1 LLRLLRKIL
10 EGEMFQDLRYG
21 ARMLWKRPGFT
32 LIAVLALA
40 FGASAM
46 ASLGMGPVVIGRAI
60 SRSQD
65 KSSSPGQQ
73 PIDYSSIIA
82 KVKEQIP
89 PLLKQNSIPGLAIAL
104 VDGEKLVWA
113 EGFGYTDLS
122 NTERVSADT
131 LFSLQSI
138 SKTYTATG
146 FMLAVDKGW
155 LKLDEPLRKYLPKF
169 TVKSRFGAGEADRIT
184 FRHLLSHWSGLTHEA
199 PCGNNFD
206 ESPCPFAD
214 HIRSISETWLMFPVG
229 ERYSYSN
236 LGIDLAGYAL
246 ELRARKP
253 FAQFMQDE
261 LFKPLGMTSST
272 FILKEALSH
281 PSFAKGHTK
290 DLAHPVAPIPMVP
303 AGSMYSTVK
312 DMARF
317 ISFHLAGGKVNGKQ
331 VIRAES
337 LKAMYTPQ
345 YAIAG
350 QLGGYGL
357 GVTSQPW
364 AGGTLLNHNGGG
376 YGYSTSQIWM
386 PEYQLGVVVLTNSA
400 QGGSAASGL
409 AYEAL
414 GAMIKAKY
422 SPLPEIPLLRIIDR
436 PIITLEAERL
446 RRLQGNYKHRGGLA
460 VFTLEE
466 GSLYY
471 ISGREKLKLNPHSPT
486 EFSASNRK
494 FTFELDK
501 LGRPKGVQLFALYG
515 VEYWPVSERPDD
527 EAGPNNREWQEYL
540 GDYTSK
546 SFGNIIKVV
555 IERGYL
561 YLSGWQ
567 GGLRLTDYR
576 PGLFFTAD
584 GEAVMFQNGRM
595 SLGYRPFQKKP
606 TSESRNINR

>member
-1 LLRLLRKIL
+1 MQTLW
-10 EGEMFQDLRYG
+10 QDARNG
-21 ARMLWKRPGFT
+21 ARMLWKKSGGA
-32 LIAVLALA
+32 LIAVLVLA
-40 FGASAM
+40 FGASFGSDLAIT
-46 ASLGMGPVVIGRAI
+46 GMTL
-60 SRSQD
+60 SRSKDQ
-65 KSSSPGQQ
+65 SSSTSQRP
-73 PIDYSSIIA
+73 PDYPSIIA
-82 KVKEQIP
+82 KLKEQIP
-89 PLLKQNSIPGLAIAL
+89 PLLKQHNIPGLAIAL
-104 VDGEKLVWA
+104 VDGERMVWA

-122 NTERVSADT
+122 NTERVTADT

-155 LKLDEPLRKYLPKF
+155 LKLDEPLRRRLPQF
-169 TVKSRFGAGEADRIT
+169 TVKSRFGTGEADRIT

-229 ERYSYSN
+229 ERFSYSN

-246 ELRARKP
+246 ELRAHKP
-253 FAQFMQDE
+253 FAQFMRDE
-261 LFKPLGMTSST
+261 LFRPLGMTSST

-290 DLAHPVAPIPMVP
+290 DQAHPVAPIPMVP

-312 DMARF
+312 DMAKF
-317 ISFHLAGGKVNGKQ
+317 ISFQLAGGKVNGKQ

-337 LKAMYTPQ
+337 LKAMYAPQ
-345 YAIAG
+345 FPLAG

-357 GVTSQPW
+357 GVANHPW
-364 AGGTLLNHNGGG
+364 GGGTLLNHGGGG
-376 YGYSTSQIWM
+376 YGYSTSQMWM
-386 PEYQLGVVVLTNSA
+386 PEYQIGVVVLTNST
-400 QGGSAASGL
+400 QGGSVASRM
-409 AYEAL
+409 AYGAL

-422 SPLPEIPLLRIIDR
+422 SPLPETAPFKVTDR
-436 PIITLEAERL
+436 PIITLEAELL
-446 RRLQGNYKHRGGLA
+446 RRLQGNYKHRSGLA

-471 ISGREKLKLNPHSPT
+471 ISGGEKLKLNSHSPT
-486 EFSASNRK
+486 EFSASDRK

-501 LGRPKGVQLFALYG
+501 MGRTKGVQIFGLYS
-515 VEYWPVSERPDD
+515 VEYLPVSERLDD
-527 EAGPNNREWQEYL
+527 EAGPNKLEWQEYL
-540 GDYTSK
+540 GEYTSK
-546 SFGNIIKVV
+546 SFGNIVKVV
-555 IERGYL
+555 IEHGYL

-567 GGLRLTDYR
+567 GGLRLTEYG

-584 GEAVMFQNGRM
+584 GEAVLFQNGRM
-595 SLGYRPFQKKP
+595 SLGNRPFQKKQ

>member
-1 LLRLLRKIL
+1 
-10 EGEMFQDLRYG
+10 
-21 ARMLWKRPGFT
+21 
-32 LIAVLALA
+32 V
-40 FGASAM
+40 FGTGVITSFGSDPA
-46 ASLGMGPVVIGRAI
+46 VIGRV
-60 SRSQD
+60 SSQPQD
-65 KSSSPGQQ
+65 KSSSASQP
-73 PIDYSSIIA
+73 PIDYSSIITRL
-82 KVKEQIP
+82 KEQIP
-89 PLLKQNSIPGLAIAL
+89 PLLKQNNIPGLSMAL

-131 LFSLQSI
+131 VFSLQSI
-138 SKTYTATG
+138 SKSYTATG

-155 LKLDEPLRKYLPKF
+155 LKLDEPLHKYLPKF

-206 ESPCPFAD
+206 ETPCPFAD
-214 HIRSISETWLMFPVG
+214 HIRSISDTWLMFPVG

-261 LFKPLGMTSST
+261 LFRPLLMTSST
-272 FILKEALSH
+272 FILKEAVSH

-290 DLAHPVAPIPMVP
+290 DLTLPVTPIPMVP
-303 AGSMYSTVK
+303 AGSLYSTVK
-312 DMARF
+312 DMAKF

-345 YAIAG
+345 FAIAG

-357 GVTSQPW
+357 GIVNHPW
-364 AGGTLLNHNGGG
+364 AGGTVLNHNGGG
-376 YGYSTSQIWM
+376 YGYSTSQVWM
-386 PEYQLGVVVLTNSA
+386 PEYQIGVVVLTNSA
-400 QGGSAASGL
+400 QGGSVASRM
-409 AYEAL
+409 AYGAL

-422 SPLPEIPLLRIIDR
+422 SPVPGTPPLKIIDR
-436 PIITLEAERL
+436 PITTLEAELL
-446 RRLQGNYKHRGGLA
+446 RRLQGNYKHRSGLA

-471 ISGREKLKLNPHSPT
+471 ISGGEKLKLNPHSQT
-486 EFSASNRK
+486 EFSASDRK
-494 FTFELDK
+494 FTFELDRM
-501 LGRPKGVQLFALYG
+501 GRTKGVQIFSLYS
-515 VEYWPVSERPDD
+515 VEYLPVSVRPDD
-527 EAGPNNREWQEYL
+527 EAGPNKREWQEYL
-540 GDYTSK
+540 GKYTVKTSD
-546 SFGNIIKVV
+546 NLVKVV
-555 IERGYL
+555 IEHGYL

-567 GGLRLTDYR
+567 GGLRLMEYG

-584 GEAVMFQNGRM
+584 GEAVLFQKGRM
-595 SLGYRPFQKKP
+595 SLGNRPFQKKQ
-606 TSESRNINR
+606 TSEPRKIN